1 MDLLEIAERAATEA
15 QHITSGYRNDPKV
28 LSSVYKDIKT
38 QADLEMNECIIRIL
52 TSTNIP
58 IISEEMENIS
68 DIKSVRC
75 WIIDP
80 LDGTYNFSRR
90 FPCSGI
96 SISLW
101 ENNEPI
107 LGVIKDI
114 FTNSTFSCSLNNGSY
129 QDGLAIKVSE
139 ISDVKD
145 SILATGFPSGASYRT
160 NDIAAFVKN
169 VQLFK
174 KVRAIGA
181 ASLMLSYVSAGIF
194 DVYYENDIYLWDV
207 AAGLAL
213 VKEAGGKIYYRQK
226 SGMKYEVLAAN
237 SNIFD
242 EAKSLLINNLPD

>member
-1 MDLLEIAERAATEA
+1 MVDLLKIAERAANEA
-15 QHITSGYRNDPKV
+15 KQIASGYRSDAQV

-52 TSTNIP
+52 KSTNIP
-58 IISEEMENIS
+58 IISEEMENS
-68 DIKSVRC
+68 YDIKSAIC

-101 ENNEPI
+101 ENSEPV

-114 FTNSTFSCSLNNGSY
+114 FTNSTFSCRLNNGSY

-139 ISDVKD
+139 VSDVKD
-145 SILATGFPSGASYRT
+145 SILATGFPSGANYKT
-160 NDIAAFVKN
+160 NNLNAFVKN
-169 VQLFK
+169 VQSFK

-181 ASLMLSYVSAGIF
+181 ASLMLSYVSTGIF
-194 DVYYENDIYLWDV
+194 DAYYENDIYLWDV

-213 VKEAGGKIYYRQK
+213 VKEAGGEIYYRQK

-237 SNIFD
+237 RNIFD
-242 EAKSLLINNLPD
+242 EAKSLLINK

>member
-1 MDLLEIAERAATEA
+1 MLDLLKIAERAASEA
-15 QHITSGYRNDPKV
+15 QKIAFGYRSDAQV
-28 LSSVYKDIKT
+28 LSSIYKDIKT
-38 QADLEMNECIIRIL
+38 QADLEMNECIIQVL
-52 TSTNIP
+52 KSTNIP
-58 IISEEMENIS
+58 IISEEMENTF
-68 DIKSVRC
+68 DIIPARC

-101 ENNEPI
+101 ENNEPV

-114 FTNSTFSCSLNNGSY
+114 FTNSTFSCRSNNGSF
-129 QDGLAIKVSE
+129 QDGVVIKVSE
-139 ISDVKD
+139 VSEVKD
-145 SILATGFPSGASYRT
+145 SILATGFPSGASYLT
-160 NDIAAFVKN
+160 NDLAAFVKN
-169 VQLFK
+169 VQSFK

-194 DVYYENDIYLWDV
+194 DAYYENDIYLWDI

-226 SGMKYEVLAAN
+226 SGMKYEVLA
-237 SNIFD
+237 SNRSIFD
-242 EAKSLLINNLPD
+242 EAKSLLITT

>member
-1 MDLLEIAERAATEA
+1 MLDLLKIAERAAIEA
-15 QHITSGYRNDPKV
+15 QKIASGYRSDAQV
-28 LSSVYKDIKT
+28 LSSIYKDIKT
-38 QADLEMNECIIRIL
+38 QADLEMNECIIRVL
-52 TSTNIP
+52 KSTNIP
-58 IISEEMENIS
+58 IISEEMENTF
-68 DIKSVRC
+68 DIIPARC

-101 ENNEPI
+101 ENNEPV

-114 FTNSTFSCSLNNGSY
+114 FTNSTFACRSNNGSF

-139 ISDVKD
+139 VSEVKD
-145 SILATGFPSGASYRT
+145 SILATGFPSGASYLT
-160 NDIAAFVKN
+160 NDLAAFVKN
-169 VQLFK
+169 VQSFK

-194 DVYYENDIYLWDV
+194 DAYYENDIYLWDI

-226 SGMKYEVLAAN
+226 SGMKYEVLA
-237 SNIFD
+237 SNRSIFD
-242 EAKSLLINNLPD
+242 EAKSLLITT